1 MKTVL
6 RKIWLSPITLP
17 VLTITFFT
25 FFSRFL
31 GFVRQ
36 YLILRNLTEIDSDL
50 LLSANKIPETIS
62 VVLLMGTIYSSVLP
76 IASRIESKDR
86 NEENLSSYLNLITLS
101 LVLLIGVLSVL
112 GIIFTPQLLQLTWFT
127 SPKIWVIAQQKN
139 LVDDYILASRI
150 LFLFP
155 LTFAVQAIWGVFI
168 TLKKRFLVYSLA
180 GVITNLGAIVALLV
194 SDGSFVKVAFGM
206 VWGAALSSL
215 LFLYICFRDDFKP
228 PHFSFGWFRDKYAQ
242 FKVDIWQTWKLF
254 LPRVLVI
261 DGFYAANLLI
271 NSISTKQ
278 GQITAFDIGNSI
290 QGAFFIIVTSFGTV
304 LFPDLSKTF
313 HSSKTDRNYFW
324 KKTKQYLW
332 LSAGLGVLVT
342 LVTLVGSPL
351 IVNLFKILGQK
362 QDNNDLIIQ
371 VAQLTSISLIFR
383 AVREI
388 LVRYIYIRERVWQ
401 PLILSTISVVAVV
414 LVTFV
419 ANFMKI
425 DAALS
430 ASLGF
435 IAYNIVWV
443 ILALIIFQKDFME
456 ERQGKDLVVV
466 ENDNA

>member
-6 RKIWLSPITLP
+6 GKIWHSPITLP

-76 IASRIESKDR
+76 IASRIESKDS
-86 NEENLSSYLNLITLS
+86 NEQNLSSYLNLITIS
-101 LVLLIGVLSVL
+101 LVFLVGILSTL
-112 GIIFTPQLLQLTWFT
+112 GIIFTPQLLQSTWFT
-127 SPKIWVIAQQKN
+127 SPKIWEIVQQKN
-139 LVDDYILASRI
+139 LVEEYILASRI

-206 VWGAALSSL
+206 VWGAALASL
-215 LFLYICFRDDFKP
+215 LFLYTCFRDDFKA
-228 PHFSFGWFRDKYAQ
+228 PHFSLKWFREKYTQ
-242 FKVDIWQTWKLF
+242 FKVDLWQTWKLF

-271 NSISTKQ
+271 NPLAQNQ

-324 KKTKQYLW
+324 QKTKQYLW

-342 LVTLVGSPL
+342 LVTLIGSPL

-383 AVREI
+383 AIREI

-414 LVTFV
+414 VVTF
-419 ANFMKI
+419 AASFLKI

-443 ILALIIFQKDFME
+443 ILAIIIFQKDYLQE
-456 ERQGKDLVVV
+456 KQNKELIIVDPS
-466 ENDNA
+466 

>member
-168 TLKKRFLVYSLA
+168 TLK
-180 GVITNLGAIVALLV
+180 
-194 SDGSFVKVAFGM
+194 
-206 VWGAALSSL
+206 
-215 LFLYICFRDDFKP
+215 
-228 PHFSFGWFRDKYAQ
+228 
-242 FKVDIWQTWKLF
+242 
-254 LPRVLVI
+254 
-261 DGFYAANLLI
+261 
-271 NSISTKQ
+271 
-278 GQITAFDIGNSI
+278 
-290 QGAFFIIVTSFGTV
+290 
-304 LFPDLSKTF
+304 
-313 HSSKTDRNYFW
+313 
-324 KKTKQYLW
+324 
-332 LSAGLGVLVT
+332 
-342 LVTLVGSPL
+342 
-351 IVNLFKILGQK
+351 
-362 QDNNDLIIQ
+362 
-371 VAQLTSISLIFR
+371 
-383 AVREI
+383 
-388 LVRYIYIRERVWQ
+388 
-401 PLILSTISVVAVV
+401 
-414 LVTFV
+414 
-419 ANFMKI
+419 
-425 DAALS
+425 
-430 ASLGF
+430 
-435 IAYNIVWV
+435 
-443 ILALIIFQKDFME
+443 
-456 ERQGKDLVVV
+456 
-466 ENDNA
+466 